1 MVIGMF
7 NSNGVSDTFNLKK
20 KVTLAESD
28 QPISQQKELFGKDFN
43 SA

>member
-1 MVIGMF
+1 MF

-20 KVTLAESD
+20 KVIIEGNN